1 MRTTCGTILVAVAC
15 FVAMA
20 KAGDVALPLHVNPFV
35 GTITDS
41 PESNS
46 IHGGGK
52 TFPGA
57 ATPFGLVQL
66 SPDTVTGGD
75 NGPGYSRRHK
85 TIEGFSFMHMSGI
98 GWYGEFGNF
107 QLMPTTGERNF
118 DREKACSS
126 FRREGERASAG
137 YYSVELDRY
146 GIRTELT
153 AAPRSG
159 ILRISYPENA
169 LRRIQVDLG
178 RRIGQ
183 KERWLHHSRQ
193 TVRRVLP
200 TAVEGEI
207 YCPSADGGWGRG
219 SGEVSYTLFYSCEFS
234 EKPVAFGAWER
245 ASPIDAANCMC
256 GTNLGFYAE
265 FAPSAVPLL
274 VKAGFSYVSIEG
286 ARENLAKDI
295 PAFDFD
301 ATRAAAVALWEA
313 VAFSVAVSG
322 GSETER
328 RIFDTALYHAM
339 IDPRAIS
346 DHDGRYRDA
355 TGGVHSAG
363 RFVNRTVFSGWDVF
377 RSEFPL
383 LTLVRPDVVGDTVN
397 SMMAVMESGARDT
410 LPVWDIFGCKSS
422 CMVGNPAFP
431 VIVDAWEKGIRTF
444 DGEKALELM
453 LRTSEKR
460 ANDRRLGYSPGS
472 LSCTLEYAYDDW
484 CVGKMAE
491 MLGKDEIARRF
502 HAYAQSYTNSWCS
515 EVGWMR
521 SRNADGSWV
530 EWKGRTT
537 HGQGCVESNPYQQGW
552 FVPHDVDGLARLMG
566 GRERFV
572 AELESFF
579 ERTPGDFMWN
589 DFYNHANE
597 PVHHVPYLFSAA
609 GRPDLAAKWTRRI
622 CRGAYHDDEHGLCG
636 NDDVGQMSAWYVLSA
651 IGLHPVCP
659 GDGRWYLTPPIFE
672 EVALRLD
679 PRFCTGRTFR
689 ILAAGISH
697 EAEPKCLAKLN
708 GRLLDRSYI
717 TTEEVRSGG
726 VLEWI
731 PVSDDLTKA
740 GKR

>member
-1 MRTTCGTILVAVAC
+1 
-15 FVAMA
+15 
-20 KAGDVALPLHVNPFV
+20 
-35 GTITDS
+35 
-41 PESNS
+41 
-46 IHGGGK
+46 
-52 TFPGA
+52 
-57 ATPFGLVQL
+57 
-66 SPDTVTGGD
+66 
-75 NGPGYSRRHK
+75 
-85 TIEGFSFMHMSGI
+85 
-98 GWYGEFGNF
+98 
-107 QLMPTTGERNF
+107 
-118 DREKACSS
+118 
-126 FRREGERASAG
+126 
-137 YYSVELDRY
+137 
-146 GIRTELT
+146 
-153 AAPRSG
+153 
-159 ILRISYPENA
+159 
-169 LRRIQVDLG
+169 
-178 RRIGQ
+178 
-183 KERWLHHSRQ
+183 
-193 TVRRVLP
+193 
-200 TAVEGEI
+200 
-207 YCPSADGGWGRG
+207 
-219 SGEVSYTLFYSCEFS
+219 
-234 EKPVAFGAWER
+234 
-245 ASPIDAANCMC
+245 
-256 GTNLGFYAE
+256 
-265 FAPSAVPLL
+265 
-274 VKAGFSYVSIEG
+274 
-286 ARENLAKDI
+286 
-295 PAFDFD
+295 
-301 ATRAAAVALWEA
+301 
-313 VAFSVAVSG
+313 
-322 GSETER
+322 
-328 RIFDTALYHAM
+328 
-339 IDPRAIS
+339 
-346 DHDGRYRDA
+346 
-355 TGGVHSAG
+355 
-363 RFVNRTVFSGWDVF
+363 
-377 RSEFPL
+377 
-383 LTLVRPDVVGDTVN
+383 
-397 SMMAVMESGARDT
+397 MESGARDT

-422 CMVGNPAFP
+422 CMVGNPTFP

-453 LRTSEKR
+453 LRTGEKR
-460 ANDRRLGYSPGS
+460 ANDRKLGYSPGS

-502 HAYAQSYTNSWCS
+502 YAYAQSYTNSWCS

-708 GRLLDRSYI
+708 GRLLGRSYI

-731 PVSDDLTKA
+731 PVSDDLAKA
-740 GKR
+740 GKQ